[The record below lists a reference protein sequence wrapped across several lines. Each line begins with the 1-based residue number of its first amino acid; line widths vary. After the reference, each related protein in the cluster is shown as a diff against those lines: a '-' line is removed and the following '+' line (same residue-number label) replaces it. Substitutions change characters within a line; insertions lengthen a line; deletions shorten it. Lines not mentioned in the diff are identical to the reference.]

1 MITGHAN
8 ASRLT
13 RRAFLRA
20 GVVAAGLGSAALA
33 GCDEPPVVSTRP
45 ASTPGLPALVLPAG
59 LGVNLHLTST
69 THAQIAQLARV
80 GFRFARLDLL
90 WDQVERRRGYYDF
103 STYEPIVDTL
113 LAHGVRPLFL
123 LGYDNA
129 LYEHASSP
137 PSTVAGLHTDEARQ
151 SFARFA
157 AAAAVNFRG
166 RGIIWEIWNEPDN
179 VHFWEPAASPAEY
192 MTLAKLVVPTIRGSD
207 PGATIVLPA
216 LTGLQPQYQVAWDFL
231 ARCFSLGLLDL
242 ADAISVHPYRL
253 GAPESATADY
263 RRLRTLIARYAPEK
277 KVDLPI
283 INTEWGYSL
292 TWVSREEQAACFV
305 RLALINLLN
314 GLPVSIWYDWQDDG
328 ADLRQMNNN
337 FGLLTWTGQSTP
349 AYLAAQTLT
358 RELSGF
364 RLLHRIPLA
373 SDTDYALLFTDG
385 AATRQVLW
393 TTGPPHSISLPVS
406 APSLTVTNMTGN
418 VRALP
423 AAGGKVALQLTGDPH
438 YVRQ

>member
-1 MITGHAN
+1 MWIMGRSFSQLVSQPVSIWHSMSLDACSARSGPTRRPVIFSMITGHAN

-192 MTLAKLVVPTIRGSD
+192 MTLAKLVVPT
-207 PGATIVLPA
+207 
-216 LTGLQPQYQVAWDFL
+216 
-231 ARCFSLGLLDL
+231 
-242 ADAISVHPYRL
+242 
-253 GAPESATADY
+253 
-263 RRLRTLIARYAPEK
+263 
-277 KVDLPI
+277 
-283 INTEWGYSL
+283 
-292 TWVSREEQAACFV
+292 
-305 RLALINLLN
+305 
-314 GLPVSIWYDWQDDG
+314 
-328 ADLRQMNNN
+328 
-337 FGLLTWTGQSTP
+337 
-349 AYLAAQTLT
+349 
-358 RELSGF
+358 
-364 RLLHRIPLA
+364 
-373 SDTDYALLFTDG
+373 
-385 AATRQVLW
+385 
-393 TTGPPHSISLPVS
+393 
-406 APSLTVTNMTGN
+406 
-418 VRALP
+418 
-423 AAGGKVALQLTGDPH
+423 
-438 YVRQ
+438 